1 MNKKTNI
8 EIPWE
13 EVDFDRGIEG
23 RTRKEQLWESCC
35 PRFQTTIIIKC
46 AAVKTASAQN
56 VIGTF
61 F

>member
-1 MNKKTNI
+1 MNMNKKTNI

-35 PRFQTTIIIKC
+35 PRF
-46 AAVKTASAQN
+46 
-56 VIGTF
+56 
-61 F
+61 